1 MSMRW
6 TGPRAALLAAIMTA
20 LLAGGC
26 TSQPS
31 RPGTSAAPASAQPLA
46 EADGDE
52 IASNR
57 RFVLYRV
64 AEGDTLASIA
74 ARILGDASLAW
85 RIADYN
91 DVRGARAG
99 EILAVPRVDL
109 NPLGV
114 TGDGFQTVPILCYHR
129 FGPGKSKMIVSE
141 SRFAEQMAWL
151 ARNDYRVIP
160 LSDLE
165 AFLAGRRALPERAV
179 VITIDDGYKTVY
191 QHAYPILKQY
201 GFPATVFLYTDFVGA
216 GDALTWA
223 QMKEMTAS
231 GLVDIQAHS
240 RTHSNLIERKRGE
253 DEAAYR
259 ARVRDEV
266 ASPRSVIEAK
276 LPIKVRRY
284 AFPYGDANQL
294 VLDELDRNHYALG
307 LTVNPGGNGFFSEK
321 HMLHRTMIYGDHT
334 LAAFKAR
341 VDTRRPLDKP

>member
-1 MSMRW
+1 MKMSQRRLRGGLIAM
-6 TGPRAALLAAIMTA
+6 AASA
-20 LLAGGC
+20 LVLAGCAGQP
-26 TSQPS
+26 TRSASQNQPD
-31 RPGTSAAPASAQPLA
+31 APPVAV
-46 EADGDE
+46 EADGEE
-52 IASNR
+52 IASNA

-74 ARILGDASLAW
+74 TRILGDADLAW

-91 DVRGARAG
+91 EVKRPTAG
-99 EILAVPRVDL
+99 QILAIPRTDL

-114 TGDGFQTVPILCYHR
+114 SGSGFQTVPILCYHR
-129 FGPGKSKMIVSE
+129 FGSGKSKMIVSE

-160 LSDLE
+160 LASLE
-165 AFLAGRRALPERAV
+165 AFLDGKRALPERAV

-191 QHAYPILKQY
+191 QHAYPILRKY

-216 GDALTWA
+216 GDALTWQ
-223 QMKEMTAS
+223 QMKEMTDS

-253 DEAAYR
+253 DEAAYQ

-266 ASPRSVIEAK
+266 SAPRAAIEAR

-284 AFPYGDANQL
+284 AYPYGDANQR
-294 VLDELDRNHYALG
+294 VLDELEQNRYDLG
-307 LTVNPGGNGFFSEK
+307 LTVNPGGNGFFAEK
-321 HMLHRTMIYGDHT
+321 YMLHRTMIYGDHS

-341 VDTRRPLDKP
+341 VETRRPLDNP

>member
-1 MSMRW
+1 MP
-6 TGPRAALLAAIMTA
+6 PRLLAALA
-20 LLAGGC
+20 LALTIAGC
-26 TSQPS
+26 ATQPS
-31 RPGTSAAPASAQPLA
+31 PEASPSTSSPPVA

-52 IASNR
+52 IARNR

-64 AEGDTLASIA
+64 AEGDSLASISS
-74 ARILGDASLAW
+74 RVLGDPALAW

-91 DVRGARAG
+91 QIKRPKAG
-99 EILAVPRVDL
+99 QILAIPRVDL

-114 TGDGFQTVPILCYHR
+114 DGDGFQTVPVLCYHR

-141 SRFAEQMAWL
+141 ERFAEQMAWL
-151 ARNDYRVIP
+151 AANDYRVIP

-165 AFLAGRRALPERAV
+165 AFLAGKQALPERAV

-191 QHAYPILKQY
+191 QYAYPTLKKY

-216 GDALTWA
+216 GDALSWA
-223 QMKEMTAS
+223 QMKEMVGS

-253 DEAAYR
+253 SESAYQ

-266 ASPRSVIEAK
+266 SAPRAAIESR
-276 LPIKVRRY
+276 LPTRVARY
-284 AFPYGDANQL
+284 AFPYGDANQR

-307 LTVNPGGNGFFSEK
+307 LTVNPGGNAFFAEK
-321 HMLHRTMIYGDHT
+321 YMLHRTMIYGDHSMT
-334 LAAFKAR
+334 AFKAR
-341 VDTRRPLDKP
+341 VETRRPLDNP